1 MCYEKSEAFIIDD
14 TSISPNYIKDVSPP
28 GSEIAVPIIISEEVI
43 AVIGSEARVPFF
55 YTEIHRKIFEVIAII
70 SAGAIR
76 RIRENNSLIKVK
88 SQLEEEVL
96 QKSSDLNRVIDVLSN
111 QYSELKYQHE
121 KMELLIQEVH
131 HRVNNNLQI
140 ISSLLSL
147 YSANADV
154 QESICV
160 DNTR

>member
-1 MCYEKSEAFIIDD
+1 M
-14 TSISPNYIKDVSPP
+14 
-28 GSEIAVPIIISEEVI
+28 
-43 AVIGSEARVPFF
+43 PFF

-160 DNTR
+160 DNKR

>member
-1 MCYEKSEAFIIDD
+1 M
-14 TSISPNYIKDVSPP
+14 
-28 GSEIAVPIIISEEVI
+28 
-43 AVIGSEARVPFF
+43 
-55 YTEIHRKIFEVIAII
+55 
-70 SAGAIR
+70 
-76 RIRENNSLIKVK
+76 
-88 SQLEEEVL
+88 
-96 QKSSDLNRVIDVLSN
+96 IDVFSN

-140 ISSLLSL
+140 ISSLISL

-154 QESICV
+154 HELICV